1 MSDFLTHECGI
12 AAVRLRKPL
21 AYYHDRYGTALWGF
35 QKLFLLMEKQH
46 NRGQDGIGIG
56 CTKLGMPLGQ
66 PYVFRRRD
74 SERDGL
80 ANVFRKEMK
89 SFHKMVRKGIIRPD
103 RPDSIKE
110 HYDFGGEV

>member
-21 AYYHDRYGTALWGF
+21 AYYYDRYGTALWGF

-56 CTKLGMPLGQ
+56 CTKLDMPLGQ
-66 PYVFRRRD
+66 PYVSRRRD

-89 SFHKMVRKGIIRPD
+89 SFHKMVRKGLLSPD
-103 RPDSIKE
+103 RPDSIQE
-110 HYDFGGEV
+110 H

>member
-21 AYYHDRYGTALWGF
+21 AYYYDRYGTALWGF

-56 CTKLGMPLGQ
+56 CTKLDMPLGQ

-80 ANVFRKEMK
+80 ANVFRKE
-89 SFHKMVRKGIIRPD
+89 SPPRPGTAAT
-103 RPDSIKE
+103 RSAA
-110 HYDFGGEV
+110 GSAMATCS